1 MSKQWQRMHKH
12 DTYYKQAKST
22 GYRSRAVYK
31 LLQIDKKFKVF
42 RRGDHVLDLG
52 AAPGGWAQAAINMVG
67 SSGSVVGIDL
77 EQIRPLEGA
86 KFLIGDITDNDV
98 IEVIKNGSELDKF
111 EIIISDAAPNISG
124 NYSIDQ
130 ANSIYLAEAA
140 VKIVMELLKMNG
152 NFVVKIFE
160 GEDFNEFFNHVKTLF
175 RFCRKYSPQ
184 ASRARS
190 SEIYVVCKGFK
201 GRW

>member
-1 MSKQWQRMHKH
+1 MSKQWQRMHKN

-31 LLQIDKKFKVF
+31 LLQINKKFRIF
-42 RRGDHVLDLG
+42 RTGDNVLDLG
-52 AAPGGWAQAAINMVG
+52 SAPGGWAQAALSLVG
-67 SSGSVVGIDL
+67 TSGVVVGIDL
-77 EQIRPLEGA
+77 EPIRSLEGV
-86 KFLIGDITDNDV
+86 KFFIGDITDNDV
-98 IEVIKNGSELDKF
+98 IEVIKNKSDLDKF

-124 NYSIDQ
+124 NYSLDQ
-130 ANSIYLAEAA
+130 ANSIYLAEASM
-140 VKIVMELLKMNG
+140 KIVLELLKPNG

-160 GEDFNEFFNHVKTLF
+160 GEDFNEFFNYVKTIF

-201 GRW
+201 GMK